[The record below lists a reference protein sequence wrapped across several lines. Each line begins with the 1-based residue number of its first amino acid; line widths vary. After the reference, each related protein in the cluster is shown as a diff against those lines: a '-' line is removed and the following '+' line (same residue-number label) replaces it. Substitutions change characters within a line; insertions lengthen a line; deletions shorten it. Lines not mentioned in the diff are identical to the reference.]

1 MDFSD
6 DGSTLIS
13 REFLAVV
20 LAGVGNELLPLSSE
34 QGEESCPKALLP
46 IANKPMIDYP
56 LTWLEQ
62 SGITDVLLLCP
73 ASHRGAISHHI
84 HSGTS
89 APTSYPSLRIDVLS
103 FDDSADLTGGTCSVL
118 RNFSS
123 RIQRDFVL
131 LPCDFVPP
139 ETLPLTDILNKFRVE
154 SNLDGSIVTSCW
166 FKFHR
171 PDKGTIPE
179 EWGAPQPSTPIVWD
193 RHSGT
198 LLHVDTPDDADR
210 NNDELELRMGLL
222 SKFPRTNL
230 SSTYQDSHVYVCKR
244 AVLDVLQI
252 KDEFDSFREE
262 FIPWLCKLQYQR
274 TKQERYGRIFK
285 SLSTSGSQVMA
296 MRHSTLQSSSTR
308 ANYGHLLGL
317 SLEADS
323 PSQKIATLSAPPS
336 PSETDQ
342 DDSSSP
348 TSFRMGVVIHE
359 NPTGQCG
366 RANNLP
372 TLLELNRK
380 FLAKAT
386 YTLPTDPENRALV
399 DPKSQISQDSII
411 GDSTRVGERT
421 SVKRTV
427 VGKHCVIGKMV
438 KIVGCILLD
447 HCVVEDGAKLDGCI
461 LGRGTKVGA
470 KAELKQ
476 CVTQA
481 GYEVDAGGS
490 FKNEKL
496 EVSDWAAASDRSSSA
511 ETSEDESES
520 E

>member
-1 MDFSD
+1 MKERTPQLFHDHNGLQRRRLD
-6 DGSTLIS
+6 AHLQGVPRRRARRS
-13 REFLAVV
+13 RQRVRRPRSASSSSPSH
-20 LAGVGNELLPLSSE
+20 AHRRLLPLSSE

-62 SGITDVLLLCP
+62 SGITGPFCSSILTSAFLNSTFQEVLLLCP

-103 FDDSADLTGGTCSVL
+103 FDDSADLAGGTCSVL

-222 SKFPRTNL
+222 SKWDLPL
-230 SSTYQDSHVYVCKR
+230 
-244 AVLDVLQI
+244 A
-252 KDEFDSFREE
+252 
-262 FIPWLCKLQYQR
+262 
-274 TKQERYGRIFK
+274 
-285 SLSTSGSQVMA
+285 
-296 MRHSTLQSSSTR
+296 
-308 ANYGHLLGL
+308 YGH
-317 SLEADS
+317 
-323 PSQKIATLSAPPS
+323 
-336 PSETDQ
+336 
-342 DDSSSP
+342 
-348 TSFRMGVVIHE
+348 H
-359 NPTGQCG
+359 
-366 RANNLP
+366 
-372 TLLELNRK
+372 K
-380 FLAKAT
+380 F
-386 YTLPTDPENRALV
+386 
-399 DPKSQISQDSII
+399 
-411 GDSTRVGERT
+411 
-421 SVKRTV
+421 
-427 VGKHCVIGKMV
+427 
-438 KIVGCILLD
+438 
-447 HCVVEDGAKLDGCI
+447 
-461 LGRGTKVGA
+461 
-470 KAELKQ
+470 
-476 CVTQA
+476 
-481 GYEVDAGGS
+481 
-490 FKNEKL
+490 
-496 EVSDWAAASDRSSSA
+496 
-511 ETSEDESES
+511 
-520 E
+520 